1 MRKVIFDIGAHTGRD
16 TEFYLKKGFDVVAV
30 EANPYVCEKLEKR
43 LKGYIQDGRLR
54 VCNFALADNC
64 MYEDETKF
72 IIHKNHDDWGTT
84 DPKWNAVFSN
94 DIEEI
99 EVNAMHP
106 KKFYIK
112 YGVPYYMKIDIE
124 GADIIC
130 LKHLHGFDRPK
141 YISAELLTPNN
152 IHGGNPLA
160 IINELL
166 ELGYTKF
173 QLVNQGDLRFTK
185 CPNPPLEGIYVDYQ
199 FDSLCSGL
207 FGKELPDVWGS
218 VEDVI
223 MPYLHFFYNKPNCC
237 GETFLQD
244 AWFDIHATY

>member
-43 LKGYIQDGRLR
+43 LKGYIQDGRLC
-54 VCNFALADNC
+54 VMNYALIDNP
-64 MYEDETKF
+64 YKTKTKF
-72 IIHKNHDDWGTT
+72 IIHKNHDDWGTIYQ
-84 DPKWNAVFSN
+84 KWNECFSK
-94 DIEEI
+94 DVEII
-99 EVNAMHP
+99 EVDAMQPQALYNMHG
-106 KKFYIK
+106 I
-112 YGVPYYMKIDIE
+112 PYYMKIDIE

-130 LKHLHGFDRPK
+130 LKQIAFKKPE

-207 FGKELPDVWGS
+207 FGKELPDVWGP